1 MAAHLQEFFERC
13 GENVDSEVIDYCTA
27 LLADDTDPD
36 ELRDTLTGFA
46 PTFGALP
53 LNAQQQQ
60 VSELLQQAQEVEQA
74 THTSLPVPPASNTT
88 NIAKAGVK
96 LELGSFSFS
105 NVNAEDAHAGGMQQ
119 QQQPSQQQQQQAV
132 SSLRDMFGA
141 LDDGFLAHVLASKG
155 GGSLQEAATWMLE
168 CEDLPAAQEAWQ
180 HSLQRAQDEQ
190 QQEAVAQAQAK
201 KLIVQR
207 FLLQPVP
214 NGSDGDGKGRP
225 PPLKAWGAGSSGE
238 SKCKARYRE
247 GAVVTSRGEKYIIEK
262 QGEEWDGGSRG
273 KVVSKGKRGKGF
285 Y

>member
-1 MAAHLQEFFERC
+1 MQDFFQRF
-13 GENVDSEVIDYCTA
+13 GENVDSEVIEYVTA

-36 ELRDTLTGFA
+36 ELRDTLTEFA
-46 PTFGALP
+46 PTFGALS
-53 LNAQQQQ
+53 LDAQQQQ
-60 VSELLQQAQEVEQA
+60 VSELLQQAQEFEQA

-88 NIAKAGVK
+88 NIAEAGAK
-96 LELGSFSFS
+96 LQLGSCSVG

-119 QQQPSQQQQQQAV
+119 QQQPSQQQQQQQQQAV
-132 SSLRDMFGA
+132 YSLRDMFGS
-141 LDDGFLAHVLASKG
+141 LDDGFLAHVLASEG

-214 NGSDGDGKGRP
+214 NGSNGDGKGRP

>member
-1 MAAHLQEFFERC
+1 
-13 GENVDSEVIDYCTA
+13 
-27 LLADDTDPD
+27 
-36 ELRDTLTGFA
+36 
-46 PTFGALP
+46 
-53 LNAQQQQ
+53 
-60 VSELLQQAQEVEQA
+60 
-74 THTSLPVPPASNTT
+74 
-88 NIAKAGVK
+88 
-96 LELGSFSFS
+96 
-105 NVNAEDAHAGGMQQ
+105 
-119 QQQPSQQQQQQAV
+119 
-132 SSLRDMFGA
+132 
-141 LDDGFLAHVLASKG
+141 
-155 GGSLQEAATWMLE
+155 MLE

-214 NGSDGDGKGRP
+214 NGSNGDGKGRP

-262 QGEEWDGGSRG
+262 QVCGVSCPGSEAR
-273 KVVSKGKRGKGF
+273 VATSARTSSRPQPST